1 MNVVKRLA
9 ALGAAALM
17 VSGLAACSTGEDTK
31 WVAKY
36 GETTVPAGVYID
48 KLISSYTT
56 IVSQLDAEVKDPL
69 KEQIDGVNVSQ
80 KITEDAQQQLHEYI
94 ALERKFAEMG
104 LTLSDADTAAIEQ
117 NVDQFWAYVG
127 EIYQA
132 NGVSRESYVLSY
144 LNGAKRSQ
152 IFQAIYGEGGTDAVP
167 EQELKDKFYN
177 DYAKILV
184 IPATYNSGALA
195 ANSESGEDAQAK
207 ADESKKK
214 ASDLIDKYLEQAKA
228 ATTLEEMESVVYEAK
243 KEITGNES
251 LEKPAS
257 GESFTIFSR
266 DSSPYTDEM
275 TKAVFSA
282 SYGVPT
288 KMETDTTMYLFV
300 RYDISENVADFT
312 AYRSSLVSALRSEA
326 FSSQVAQWAGDL
338 TDVAYNDAALKR
350 YTPEKIKI

>member
-1 MNVVKRLA
+1 MNVAKRLA
-9 ALGAAALM
+9 ALGAAVLM

-69 KEQIDGVNVSQ
+69 KEQIDGVSVSQ

-94 ALERKFAEMG
+94 AIERKFAEMG
-104 LTLSDADTAAIEQ
+104 LTVSDADTAAIEQ

-127 EIYQA
+127 ETYQA

-184 IPATYNSGALA
+184 IPATYNSSASSSS
-195 ANSESGEDAQAK
+195 SESSGDAQAK
-207 ADESKKK
+207 ADEAKQK
-214 ASDLIDKYLEQAKA
+214 ASDLNDK
-228 ATTLEEMESVVYEAK
+228 
-243 KEITGNES
+243 
-251 LEKPAS
+251 
-257 GESFTIFSR
+257 
-266 DSSPYTDEM
+266 
-275 TKAVFSA
+275 
-282 SYGVPT
+282 
-288 KMETDTTMYLFV
+288 
-300 RYDISENVADFT
+300 
-312 AYRSSLVSALRSEA
+312 
-326 FSSQVAQWAGDL
+326 
-338 TDVAYNDAALKR
+338 
-350 YTPEKIKI
+350 

>member
-1 MNVVKRLA
+1 MNVAKRLA
-9 ALGAAALM
+9 AFGAAALM
-17 VSGLAACSTGEDTK
+17 LSSLAACSTGEDTK

-56 IVSQLDAEVKDPL
+56 IVSQLGTEVKDPL

-94 ALERKFAEMG
+94 AIEQKFAEMG
-104 LTLSDADTAAIEQ
+104 LAVSEADTAAIEQ

-127 EIYQA
+127 ETYQA
-132 NGVSRESYVLSY
+132 NGVSRDSYVLSY

-152 IFQAIYGEGGTDAVP
+152 IFQAIYGEGGTDPVP

-184 IPATYNSGALA
+184 ISATYNSSASSA
-195 ANSESGEDAQAK
+195 SSSSSEAGDDAQAK
-207 ADESKKK
+207 ADEAKQK
-214 ASDLIDKYLEQAKA
+214 ASDLIDKYLERAKA
-228 ATTLEEMESVVYEAK
+228 ATTLEEMENIVYEAK

-275 TKAVFSA
+275 TKAVFNA
-282 SYGVPT
+282 AYGVPT
-288 KMETDTTMYLFV
+288 KVETDTTMYLFV
-300 RYDISENVADFT
+300 RYDISENEADFT
-312 AYRSSLVSALRSEA
+312 AYRTSLVSALRSDTFNE
-326 FSSQVAQWAGDL
+326 QVAQWAGAL
-338 TDVAYNDAALKR
+338 TDRKSVV
-350 YTPEKIKI
+350 